1 MVSDGNR
8 FFQPLINWYNKLRN
22 RNPDPPGQVPRDS
35 SRAKLTQD
43 KTPDAEA
50 VPPLP
55 KKSPS
60 PKKRLTK
67 WWKRTSDRKK
77 DKAQYALEGNSID
90 DQETSQSSSSA
101 GATGTVSTNPGG
113 GTVVAVDI
121 EPVSTASDLTEPV
134 EEANEVFAADYL
146 AEEVPGE
153 LVQVTSEPTNVP
165 VEPLKVSTEAVA
177 ASIEPV
183 PVASNPVE
191 EAGAPVKEVSK
202 PESVQLE
209 VASEPAEEAAK
220 ALEASTGPIKVTSDT
235 ADPEEVSTEH
245 ESDDESMEDKSTLL

>member
-1 MVSDGNR
+1 M
-8 FFQPLINWYNKLRN
+8 
-22 RNPDPPGQVPRDS
+22 
-35 SRAKLTQD
+35 TQD

-146 AEEVPGE
+146 TEEVPGE

-191 EAGAPVKEVSK
+191 EVGAPVKEFSK

-209 VASEPAEEAAK
+209 V
-220 ALEASTGPIKVTSDT
+220 STGPIKVTSDT